1 MNFSAASSRSLVV
14 TPSRTLP
21 STSCSARTRI
31 DPAAAILSISSGDFL
46 MIIAIRGSQLVL
58 EAKRRDRCPEVVVDL
73 GGRALAVESLEDP
86 AVLVVVD
93 EGRRLLVVDREAVA
107 HDILGVV
114 LALNQARTVLVA
126 RLVVLGR
133 IGEDVV
139 DVAVLL
145 AHAAPGDPLDDL
157 LVGHVDQ
164 QRRR

>member
-21 STSCSARTRI
+21 STSWSARTRI

-93 EGRRLLVVDREAVA
+93 ERRRLLVVDRKAVA
-107 HDILGVV
+107 HHVLRVV
-114 LALNQARTVLVA
+114 LALDQGRPVLVA
-126 RLVVLGR
+126 LVRVLGR

-139 DVAVLL
+139 DVAVAL
-145 AHAAPGDPLDDL
+145 ADAAARDPLDDL
-157 LVGHVDQ
+157 LVGDVDG
-164 QRRR
+164 QRRG